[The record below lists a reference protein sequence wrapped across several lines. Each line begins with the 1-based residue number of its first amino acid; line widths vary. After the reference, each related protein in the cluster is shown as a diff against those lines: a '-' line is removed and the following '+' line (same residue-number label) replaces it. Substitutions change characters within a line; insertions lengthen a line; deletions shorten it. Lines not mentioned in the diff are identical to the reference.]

1 MGITQNTGASSQLKA
16 GVIDNAAARPASPFE
31 GQVIFQK
38 DTDQLLVWNGTT
50 WVIPNTT
57 AQITAPGS
65 WTSFTPTF
73 KFGGAAATAS
83 STYGFYTI
91 INKLLILQAGFVS
104 SGSQTAGSFEFTLPD
119 SLEISEG
126 RTYQRIGQIY
136 TYDGSP
142 AVQYSGIPYVNAT
155 DGKTVFAFAQSGSG
169 TGMSNTAPFTWAVND
184 ELDLLITARIL

>member
-1 MGITQNTGASSQLKA
+1 MGISQQIGSSSQIKP
-16 GVIDNAAARPASPFE
+16 GVCTSTTRPASPYT
-31 GQVIFQK
+31 GQVIFET
-38 DTDQLLVWNGTT
+38 DTNRMLVWNTT
-50 WVIPNTT
+50 AWVIPNTT
-57 AQITAPGS
+57 AQTTAPGS

-73 KFGGAAATAS
+73 KFGGAAAAAT

-136 TYDGSP
+136 AYDGSP
-142 AVQYSGIPYVNAT
+142 ATQYSGIPYVNAN
-155 DGKTVFAFAQSGSG
+155 DGRTIFAFGQSASG

-184 ELDLLITARIL
+184 ELDLFITARIL